1 MKIEAKN
8 IYEKMI
14 DFHRFASVLLAFGVF
29 FYFGMII
36 PQETATTV
44 TQLVSA
50 SGSMITLA
58 VSTLFF
64 FKAKK
69 LRKRLE
75 ETEEG
80 QEYLMKK

>member
-14 DFHRFASVLLAFGVF
+14 DFHRFASVLLAIGVF

-36 PQETATTV
+36 PQETATAV
-44 TQLVSA
+44 TKLVSA
-50 SGSMITLA
+50 GGSMIAL
-58 VSTLFF
+58 VLSILFF
-64 FKAKK
+64 YGSKK
-69 LRKRLE
+69 LRKKLE
-75 ETEEG
+75 DSEEG

>member
-29 FYFGMII
+29 FYLGMII
-36 PQETATTV
+36 PQETTTV
-44 TQLVSA
+44 TMLVSA
-50 SGSMITLA
+50 GGSMISLA
-58 VSTLFF
+58 LSTLFF
-64 FKAKK
+64 YESKK

-75 ETEEG
+75 ESEEG
-80 QEYLMKK
+80 QDYLMKK

>member
-44 TQLVSA
+44 TKLVSA
-50 SGSMITLA
+50 GGSIISLA

-64 FKAKK
+64 YETKK
-69 LRKRLE
+69 LKKRLE
-75 ETEEG
+75 ESEEG

>member
-29 FYFGMII
+29 FYFGMVI
-36 PQETATTV
+36 PQESSTIV

-50 SGSMITLA
+50 GGSLISLA
-58 VSTLFF
+58 VSILFF
-64 FKAKK
+64 YEAKK

-75 ETEEG
+75 ESEEG